1 MPKSEQLQSVQYP
14 SIHSQNPT
22 QRKQSLS
29 SLFIRPLTPNTT
41 LDITQPVHYTETES
55 DHARLS
61 MGQTD
66 TFLVPALDIA
76 KLNAIVEPHLANSRL
91 QSYLKGNA
99 RMFTQYLAHL
109 KNKQG

>member
-1 MPKSEQLQSVQYP
+1 MWFPPTFSFPDPVQNLASPPDPLASEHL
-14 SIHSQNPT
+14 
-22 QRKQSLS
+22 
-29 SLFIRPLTPNTT
+29 
-41 LDITQPVHYTETES
+41 HYTETES
-55 DHARLS
+55 DRARLS
-61 MGQTD
+61 IGQTD

-109 KNKQG
+109 KNKLPRFKMFRKTPYM